1 MRLERKARIQEAIDA
16 MDPLDR
22 EVLILRHFEELTN
35 AEAAQTLGLQ
45 DSAAS
50 KRDIRALR
58 RLKEALSAMT
68 GGSEEYHP

>member
-45 DSAAS
+45 DSAAGERYIRGCVAS
-50 KRDIRALR
+50 RKR
-58 RLKEALSAMT
+58 SAR
-68 GGSEEYHP
+68 